1 MTLTSLQ
8 PLDPADHTPAVLRGY
23 RLVFNL
29 LSLPH
34 VEPSF
39 ANVEEGEEGD
49 EVHGVA
55 FAMDEKAAQRMRMW
69 GQSLSFNR
77 THHIYV
83 CVQVV
88 HNHTWWAWGGIPIGR
103 RSLQ

>member
-1 MTLTSLQ
+1 MLQ
-8 PLDPADHTPAVLRGY
+8 LDPADHTPAVLRGY

-69 GQSLSFNR
+69 GQSLSFKK
-77 THHIYV
+77 HIICLCAGGTQTYV
-83 CVQVV
+83 VGK
-88 HNHTWWAWGGIPIGR
+88 GGGYP
-103 RSLQ
+103 